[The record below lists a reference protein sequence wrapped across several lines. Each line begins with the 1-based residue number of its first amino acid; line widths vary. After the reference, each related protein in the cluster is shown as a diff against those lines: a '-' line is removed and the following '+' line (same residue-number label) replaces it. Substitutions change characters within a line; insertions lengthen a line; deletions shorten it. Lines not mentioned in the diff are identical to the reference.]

1 MQFIMN
7 NMQTILLIYL
17 IIAGLTFVLVMGFW
31 IWVIRTED
39 KEKELYPEAYEETGG
54 IVFAIAVALATSVGC
69 ALLWWCVPLLF
80 GFVMLYEWV
89 QKTFPNLMGNMYVDA
104 EEDDDND

>member
-1 MQFIMN
+1 MQFIMS

-31 IWVIRTED
+31 IWVIRAED

-54 IVFAIAVALATSVGC
+54 IAFAIAVALATSVGC

-80 GFVMLYEWV
+80 GFVMLYDWI
-89 QKTFPNLMGNMYVDA
+89 QRRFPTIVECM
-104 EEDDDND
+104 DDDIEEEKTND